1 MLNEKVLYDSIMNE
15 LEKNLKECEK
25 IKEVKNNKQIKVIMI
40 PCIVES
46 NKDDDKIGSIQ
57 YSNVMQ
63 EYNRKI
69 SKMEEK
75 K

>member
-1 MLNEKVLYDSIMNE
+1 MLNEKILYDSIMNE

>member
-1 MLNEKVLYDSIMNE
+1 MLNEKILYDSIMNE

-46 NKDDDKIGSIQ
+46 NKDDNKIGSIQ

-63 EYNRKI
+63 EYNKKI
-69 SKMEEK
+69 SEMERCK
-75 K
+75 